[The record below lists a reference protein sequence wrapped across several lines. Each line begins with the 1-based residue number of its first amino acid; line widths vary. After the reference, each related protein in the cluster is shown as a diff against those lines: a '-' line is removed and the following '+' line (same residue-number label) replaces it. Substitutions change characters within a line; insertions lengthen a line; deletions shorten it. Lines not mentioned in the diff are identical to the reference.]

1 MLDTD
6 ETVEELAKMLKCG
19 PGEVLAKVQK
29 IMDENQK
36 LKDKIEALKDKI
48 EALKDFVNECTT
60 FRG

>member
-6 ETVEELAKMLKCG
+6 ETVEELVKMLECG

-29 IMDENQK
+29 VMDENQK
-36 LKDKIEALKDKI
+36 LKDKI